1 MRQLRFLIDA
11 DIAVRCIP
19 FRSAWPHRCIP
30 LDALEAHLRDTCARC
45 LAHFRG
51 PRRFKLASTA
61 SARLAAPPPQLL
73 PQPGA
78 RRDEA
83 ALAMAHVAVFLGPM
97 WSGKTSRLISAIVA
111 QRPRFARVRVIKHA
125 IDTRAPA
132 ALLVARTGLQQ
143 QADLCV
149 ADLRDVPVSA
159 ADPPTLFAVDEA
171 QFFGDGLLDL
181 FERVAACGGGGGGGS
196 GGGGGASGPGGGSP
210 TKAADAGAAA
220 AAAAVAA
227 AATLPK
233 HGLLVA
239 GLDLD
244 FKGETFG
251 CVLELAQRALAAAA
265 SKGGCGGAAAGL
277 GEVLVERLTARCDH
291 RGAAR
296 GAPVCGRAAPF
307 SQRLLAGGGAT
318 VVVGGDEFYAPA
330 CAEHHRA
337 SPGDASEWGRG

>member
-1 MRQLRFLIDA
+1 MCA
-11 DIAVRCIP
+11 AVASLQP
-19 FRSAWPHRCIP
+19 PPH
-30 LDALEAHLRDTCARC
+30 
-45 LAHFRG
+45 
-51 PRRFKLASTA
+51 KLAAAA

-73 PQPGA
+73 SQPGA

-181 FERVAACGGGGGGGS
+181 FERVAACGGGS
-196 GGGGGASGPGGGSP
+196 GGASGPGGGSP
-210 TKAADAGAAA
+210 SKAAEAAA
-220 AAAAVAA
+220 ASS
-227 AATLPK
+227 P

-265 SKGGCGGAAAGL
+265 SKGGGGGGCGGAAAGL

-296 GAPVCGRAAPF
+296 GAPACGRAAPF

-337 SPGDASEWGRG
+337 LPGDASEWGRG